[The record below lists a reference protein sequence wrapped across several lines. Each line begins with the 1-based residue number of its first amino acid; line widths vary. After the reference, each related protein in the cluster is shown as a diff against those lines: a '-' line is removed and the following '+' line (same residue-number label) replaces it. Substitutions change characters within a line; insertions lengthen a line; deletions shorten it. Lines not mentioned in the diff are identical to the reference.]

1 MNITQHQITK
11 IDQVNVGDTVVVV
24 DSYRGRTTSVKYAEV
39 TRKLKTKFELSYSD
53 TDKVEYSSRI
63 VFGHLKRY
71 GAGADLSYG
80 ASSTYM
86 YPTNDEVVGW
96 CVQEKRKVTANRL
109 RSELADLTSKN
120 RNDEA
125 GTEEALNTAREIAH
139 AAQRL
144 VDLEEEIS
152 KADHEAVAREEQ
164 EQEQEQ
170 DQEQE

>member
-86 YPTNDEVVGW
+86 YPTNDEVVEW

-109 RSELADLTSKN
+109 RGQLADLTSKN
-120 RNDEA
+120 RYDEA
-125 GTEEALNTAREIAH
+125 GTEEALNIAREIAH
-139 AAQRL
+139 LAQRL
-144 VDLEEEIS
+144 VELEEEIS
-152 KADHEAVAREEQ
+152 AADHEAVAREEQ
-164 EQEQEQ
+164 EQEQ
-170 DQEQE
+170 